1 MQTGMVTA
9 RSYDVIVVG
18 GGIAGS
24 ALAGVLARAGVGVL
38 VVEKEAR
45 FRDRV
50 RGEATLPWGLAD
62 ALAMGLGDVFGQ
74 AGCVD
79 LRGMQWYADQR
90 RSTLD
95 VFATDSIDGLPEVGF
110 SHPRLQEVALS
121 WAEAQGATAIRPAK
135 AIGASSAGT
144 ASVRVVHE
152 GRESDYRAR
161 LIVGADGKLSV
172 ARRWFG
178 AETLSD
184 AEVNR
189 FGGVL
194 VSGVRTDDRDTDNVG
209 DSGDTSVNWFAQSV
223 DMTRLYLMGPAEV
236 LRAHGVDRSFDALI
250 AVAAGAM
257 PEGSLDDV
265 RPEGPIGFFANSDIW
280 PSRIA
285 GNGIV
290 LIGDAAGSVDPTQG
304 HGTSM
309 LFHDVRELSE
319 LLLAERDWTAAIAEF
334 EVRRRRY
341 YDVIH
346 QYDRWVSMYNYGIG
360 DAADRAREGHKRAKQ
375 QDPSLGGFGA
385 IEGRGPDGLVADETA
400 RRIYFGETI

>member
-1 MQTGMVTA
+1 MAT
-9 RSYDVIVVG
+9 RHLFDVIVVG

-24 ALAGVLARAGVGVL
+24 TLAGVLARTGLGVMI
-38 VVEKEAR
+38 VEKEGR

-50 RGEATLPWGLAD
+50 RGEATLPWGLAN
-62 ALAMGLGDVFGQ
+62 ALSMGLGDVLRQ

-79 LRGMQWYADQR
+79 LRGMQRYDDQR
-90 RSTLD
+90 RGSLD
-95 VFATDSIDGLPEVGF
+95 VFASHSIDGLPEVGF
-110 SHPRLQEVALS
+110 SHPRLQEAALS
-121 WAEAQGATAIRPAK
+121 WAEVQGATAIRPAR
-135 AIGASSAGT
+135 AVGATFAGT
-144 ASVRVVHE
+144 ASLLRVAHE
-152 GRESDYRAR
+152 GRESDYQAR
-161 LIVGADGKLSV
+161 LIVGADGKLSM

-178 AETLSD
+178 AATSSD
-184 AEVNR
+184 PEVNR

-194 VSGVRTDDRDTDNVG
+194 VSGVRTDDRDTDNIG
-209 DSGDTSVNWFAQSV
+209 DSGDISLNWFAQSA

-250 AVAAGAM
+250 AVAAGGM

-265 RPEGPIGFFANSDIW
+265 RSEGPIGFFPNSDIW

-285 GNGIV
+285 GDGIV

-309 LFHDVRELSE
+309 IFRDVRELSE
-319 LLLAERDWTAAIAEF
+319 LLVAERDWTIAIAEF

-346 QYDRWVSMYNYGIG
+346 EYDRWVSLTNYGVG
-360 DAADRAREGHKRAKQ
+360 DAADRAREGHKRAE
-375 QDPSLGGFGA
+375 QDDPTLGGFA
-385 IEGRGPDGLVADETA
+385 FIEGRGPDGLVADEAA
-400 RRIYFGETI
+400 RRTYFGEGL